1 MSVEVEEGGQVL
13 CSIHLSRRGGDGV
26 LSAEIRTPM
35 PNRSTDTSQEVSDWG
50 CMVTIVADGVQ
61 QKRMIYSVS
70 WLSSFLLALKYIRT
84 FIPEGE
90 ECEWIDENGVESWC
104 LLPRFVPF
112 GWGYELY
119 HQIARMSDE
128 AERAFESDVQSRR
141 LAWERRRGTTEEK

>member
-1 MSVEVEEGGQVL
+1 
-13 CSIHLSRRGGDGV
+13 
-26 LSAEIRTPM
+26 
-35 PNRSTDTSQEVSDWG
+35 
-50 CMVTIVADGVQ
+50 MVTIVADGVQ